1 MDKNTITGFVLIGIV
16 MVGFSWFNRPTAE
29 QLEAQQRYNDSIA
42 NIAETNQTLENK
54 ELEADFL
61 IGQAE
66 QAVSDSVRQERL
78 INEFGVF
85 ASALSGENKEF
96 KIENEVLDLTFST
109 RGGMLS
115 GVSLK
120 DYKRYDGS
128 PLILFDESDD
138 KYGFSFTTANNRV
151 LSTSEL
157 YFDPVEVTDSRV
169 VMRLNAGPDSSLDF
183 VYTISE
189 DSYLVDFNIEQR
201 NMSRVLAPSS
211 AKELG
216 FSWEQ
221 RMRRQEKG
229 ERFEEQYSN
238 IYYKELDD
246 DVDYLS
252 SGSDEKETFEETL
265 KWIGYKN
272 QFFTSA
278 IISTDGFD
286 SAVLNSKISETEG
299 YLKSMYSQAN
309 VSVDL
314 NQATAASFVFYVG
327 PNSYPLLKGISR
339 DLEEKMGET
348 DLDNLVPLGSSI
360 FRWVNE
366 FLVLPVFTFL
376 GKFISNYG
384 IIILLLTIIIKLILS
399 PFSYKAFLS
408 QAKMRVLRPE
418 IQKINDKYPGKD
430 QAMERQ
436 QATMAFYS
444 QAGIS
449 PMGGCLPML
458 LQMPILFALFQFF
471 PSSIELRGQSFLWAT
486 DLSSYD
492 SIYRWSAYIPLVT
505 PYFGNH
511 ISLFCLLMTITN
523 LIYIHMSMNAN
534 SMGQETMPGMKSVQ
548 YLMPIMFM
556 VFFNNYAAGL
566 SYYYFLSLL
575 ITIGQT
581 YAFRLFLNEDK
592 LRQKIKEDARKPK
605 KKSGFMARLE
615 EAQRL
620 QQENMKRQQQNKK

>member
-16 MVGFSWFNRPTAE
+16 MVGFSWFNRPSQE

-42 NIAETNQTLENK
+42 NIAEANLALENK

-61 IGQAE
+61 IGQAD
-66 QAVSDSVRQERL
+66 QLVSDSARQERL
-78 INEFGVF
+78 VSEFGVF
-85 ASALSGENKEF
+85 ANALNGENKQF
-96 KIENEVLDLTFST
+96 KVENEVFDLTFST

-115 GVSLK
+115 GVLLK
-120 DYKRYDGS
+120 DYKCYDGR
-128 PLILFDESDD
+128 PVILFDESDNT
-138 KYGFSFTTANNRV
+138 YSFSFTTANNRV
-151 LSTSEL
+151 LNTSEL
-157 YFDPVEVTDSRV
+157 YFEPVEVSNSRV
-169 VMRLNAGPDSSLDF
+169 VMRLNAGADSSLDF

-201 NMSRVLAPSS
+201 NMGRVLAPSS

-238 IYYKELDD
+238 IFYKELED

-252 SGSDEKETFEETL
+252 SGSDKKKSFKVPLT
-265 KWIGYKN
+265 WIGYKN

-278 IISTDGFD
+278 LISKDAFEGAT
-286 SAVLNSKISETEG
+286 LNSKISETKE
-299 YLKSMYSQAN
+299 YLKSMSSQAT
-309 VSVDL
+309 VSVNL
-314 NQATAASFVFYVG
+314 NQATAASFAFYLG
-327 PNSYPLLKGISR
+327 PNSYPLLKGLSR
-339 DLEEKMGET
+339 DLESTMGET
-348 DLDNLVPLGSSI
+348 DLDKLVPLGASI

-366 FLVLPVFTFL
+366 LLVLPVFTFL
-376 GKFISNYG
+376 GKYISNYG

-399 PFSYKAFLS
+399 PFSYKSFLS
-408 QAKMRVLRPE
+408 QAKMRVFRPE
-418 IQKINDKYPGKD
+418 LQKINDKYPGKD

-444 QAGIS
+444 EVGIS

-492 SIYRWSAYIPLVT
+492 SIYSWSTYIPLIT

-523 LIYIHMSMNAN
+523 LIYIHMSMSAN
-534 SMGQETMPGMKSVQ
+534 SMGQEAMPGMKNVQ

-581 YAFRLFLNEDK
+581 YAFRLFLNEEK
-592 LRQKIKEDARKPK
+592 LHQKLKEDARKPK
-605 KKSGFMARLE
+605 KKTGFMARLE